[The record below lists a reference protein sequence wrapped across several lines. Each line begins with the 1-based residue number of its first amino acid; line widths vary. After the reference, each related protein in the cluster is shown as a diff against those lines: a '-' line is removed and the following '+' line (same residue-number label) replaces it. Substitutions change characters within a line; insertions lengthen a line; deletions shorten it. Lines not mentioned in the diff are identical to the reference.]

1 MKCSTFFISFVCD
14 HLFILLFLHFKFL
27 SHHYFNGFCFH
38 FFLIETSRVI
48 IVSYCTLFFISNCN
62 VLALITSSSLP
73 KHSFLLALRRRG
85 RFASVYFGLKR
96 GFKTPGVGLL
106 PYTVDSRFFEPP
118 WEKKICSNFRR
129 LEKNRVKLQLLTCER
144 KFNRLARIRSPDTG
158 NKRMNVESGGGHF
171 RNFEYLSLAREF
183 LEQYDTEKQNGYL
196 RQVRLRE
203 VVVYE

>member
-27 SHHYFNGFCFH
+27 SYHYFNGFCFH
-38 FFLIETSRVI
+38 FFLIKTSRVI

-106 PYTVDSRFFEPP
+106 PCTVDSRFFEPP

-144 KFNRLARIRSPDTG
+144 KFNRLARIRSPETG

-183 LEQYDTEKQNGYL
+183 LTTSSLTGGGNL
-196 RQVRLRE
+196 QVELIKLYRSM
-203 VVVYE
+203 